1 MFQGQWG
8 TSQTGLGGMLGD
20 QKKGRTMRA
29 REVQRASW
37 RRQEVAGLQRWQK
50 WLGREERR

>member
-20 QKKGRTMRA
+20 QKKERTMRA

-37 RRQEVAGLQRWQK
+37 RRKEVAGLQRWQE
-50 WLGREERR
+50 WLGGKERR